1 MNMQRRRF
9 LKSLGISIAL
19 PAYQS
24 LVPQGI
30 ASSMAKQSQGLAT
43 TASGAPLRTAYCYF
57 PNGVNEEHWWPLN
70 RSGKLELNRTM
81 KPLDRVK
88 TKIQAFGGLDHIN
101 ATAGKDGAGDHAR
114 ASATFLTG
122 ERARKTAGKDIRA
135 GVSIDQI
142 IANEIG
148 SETRFP
154 SLELTCDTGRKSGRC
169 DSGYA
174 CAYQYNISWQS
185 PTTPVAPEAN
195 PRAVFERLF
204 GGGPIG
210 SRKENFQKRL
220 AQQRSILDFVMEDA
234 KSLRLQAD
242 SHDTQKLDE
251 YLTSV
256 RAIEKRIQDSENIKD
271 IPDPNVETPAG
282 IPERFSE
289 HMGLM
294 YDMMGLAFQTDS
306 TRVATLQLAHE
317 GMNTSY
323 PEIGID
329 EGHHYLSHHKEDPD
343 KMEKIAIIDR
353 YYLEQFAHFL
363 HRLDAMED
371 VDGNSV
377 LDNSMIVY
385 GCGHCDGN
393 RHTHDNLPIL
403 LAGKGGGELQTN
415 RFVHHGSVP
424 MTNLYLGLAEKLG
437 IKDLNRIGDS
447 TGVLTNV

>member
-1 MNMQRRRF
+1 MQRRRF
-9 LKSLGISIAL
+9 LKNLGISIAL

-24 LVPQGI
+24 LLPKGI
-30 ASSMAKQSQGLAT
+30 TATAANNSTALAT

-57 PNGVNEEHWWPLN
+57 PNGVNEENWWPTGG
-70 RSGKLELNRTM
+70 SGKLQLNRTM
-81 KPLDRVK
+81 KPLKKVK
-88 TKIQAFGGLDHIN
+88 AKIQALGGLDHIN
-101 ATAGKDGAGDHAR
+101 ATAGMDGAGDHAR

-122 ERARKTAGKDIRA
+122 ERPRKTAGKDIRA

-210 SRKENFQKRL
+210 SRQANFKKRL
-220 AQQRSILDFVMEDA
+220 AQQRSILDFVIEDA
-234 KSLRLQAD
+234 KSLRRQAN

-251 YLTSV
+251 YLTSI
-256 RAIEKRIQDSENIKD
+256 RAIEKRIQDSEKVKD
-271 IPDPNVETPAG
+271 IPDPEIETPSG

-289 HMGLM
+289 HMALM
-294 YDMMGLAFQTDS
+294 YDMVGLAFQTDS

-329 EGHHYLSHHKEDPD
+329 EGHHYLSHHKEDPE
-343 KMEKIAIIDR
+343 KMKKIAVIDR
-353 YYLEQFAHFL
+353 YYLEQFALFL
-363 HRLDAMED
+363 ERLDAMED
-371 VDGNSV
+371 VDGGSV

-403 LAGKGGGELQTN
+403 LAGKGGGELKTD
-415 RFVHHGSVP
+415 RFVYHDSVP

-437 IKDLNRIGDS
+437 IKSLDRLGDS
-447 TGVLTNV
+447 TGKLKNV

>member
-1 MNMQRRRF
+1 MRN
-9 LKSLGISIAL
+9 SGE
-19 PAYQS
+19 
-24 LVPQGI
+24 LV
-30 ASSMAKQSQGLAT
+30 
-43 TASGAPLRTAYCYF
+43 
-57 PNGVNEEHWWPLN
+57 
-70 RSGKLELNRTM
+70 LNRTM
-81 KPLDRVK
+81 KPLENIK
-88 TKIQAFGGLDHIN
+88 AKIQAFGGLDHIN

-122 ERARKTAGKDIRA
+122 ERARKTAGKDIQA

-148 SETRFP
+148 GETRFP

-210 SRKENFQKRL
+210 SRRQNFKKRL
-220 AQQRSILDFVMEDA
+220 AQQRSILDFVLEDA
-234 KSLRLQAD
+234 QTLRNQTD
-242 SHDTQKLDE
+242 YHDTQKLDE

-256 RAIEKRIQDSENIKD
+256 RAIEKRIQDSEKVDD
-271 IPDPNVETPAG
+271 IPDPDMATPSG

-289 HMGLM
+289 HMSLM

-329 EGHHYLSHHKEDPD
+329 EGHHYLSHHKEDPE

-353 YYLEQFAHFL
+353 YYLEQFALFIE
-363 HRLDAMED
+363 RLDAMED

-377 LDNSMIVY
+377 LDNSMIIY

-393 RHTHDNLPIL
+393 RHTHDNLPVI
-403 LAGKGGGELQTN
+403 LAGKGGGELSPN
-415 RFVHHGSVP
+415 RFVNHGSVP

-437 IKDLNRIGDS
+437 IEGLDHLGDS
-447 TGVLTNV
+447 TGTLRNV

>member
-1 MNMQRRRF
+1 MQRRHF

-24 LVPQGI
+24 LIPRGLAAST
-30 ASSMAKQSQGLAT
+30 ASSQTKALAT

-57 PNGVNEEHWWPLN
+57 PNGVNQEHWWPLRN
-70 RSGKLELNRTM
+70 SGELVLNRTM
-81 KPLDRVK
+81 KPLENIK
-88 TKIQAFGGLDHIN
+88 AKIQAFGGLDHIN

-122 ERARKTAGKDIRA
+122 ERARKTAGKDIQA

-148 SETRFP
+148 GETRFP

-210 SRKENFQKRL
+210 SRRQNFKKRL
-220 AQQRSILDFVMEDA
+220 AQQRSILDFVLEDA
-234 KSLRLQAD
+234 QTLRNQTD
-242 SHDTQKLDE
+242 YHDTQKLDE

-256 RAIEKRIQDSENIKD
+256 RAIEKRIQDSEKVDD
-271 IPDPNVETPAG
+271 IPDPDMATPSG

-289 HMGLM
+289 HMSLM

-329 EGHHYLSHHKEDPD
+329 EGHHYLSHHKEDPE

-353 YYLEQFAHFL
+353 YYLEQFALFIE
-363 HRLDAMED
+363 RLDAMED

-377 LDNSMIVY
+377 LDNSMIIY

-393 RHTHDNLPIL
+393 RHTHDNLPVI
-403 LAGKGGGELQTN
+403 LAGKGGGELSPN
-415 RFVHHGSVP
+415 RFVNHGSVP

-437 IKDLNRIGDS
+437 IDGLDHLGDS
-447 TGVLTNV
+447 TGTLRNV

>member
-1 MNMQRRRF
+1 MQRRHF

-24 LVPQGI
+24 LISRGLA
-30 ASSMAKQSQGLAT
+30 ASTASRQTKALAT

-57 PNGVNEEHWWPLN
+57 PNGVNQEHWWPLKN
-70 RSGKLELNRTM
+70 SGELVLNRTM
-81 KPLDRVK
+81 KPLENIK
-88 TKIQAFGGLDHIN
+88 AKIQAFGGLDHIN

-114 ASATFLTG
+114 ASASFLTG
-122 ERARKTAGKDIRA
+122 ERARKTAGKDIQA

-148 SETRFP
+148 GETRFP

-210 SRKENFQKRL
+210 SRRQNFKKRL
-220 AQQRSILDFVMEDA
+220 AQQRSILDFVLEDA
-234 KSLRLQAD
+234 QTLRNQTD
-242 SHDTQKLDE
+242 YHDTQKLDE
-251 YLTSV
+251 YLSSV
-256 RAIEKRIQDSENIKD
+256 RAIEKRIQDSEKVDD
-271 IPDPNVETPAG
+271 IPDPDMATPSG
-282 IPERFSE
+282 IPESFSE
-289 HMGLM
+289 HMSLM

-329 EGHHYLSHHKEDPD
+329 EGHHYLSHHKEDPE

-353 YYLEQFAHFL
+353 YYLEQFALFIE
-363 HRLDAMED
+363 RLDAMED

-377 LDNSMIVY
+377 LDNSMIIY

-393 RHTHDNLPIL
+393 RHTHDNLPVI
-403 LAGKGGGELQTN
+403 LAGKGGGELSPN
-415 RFVHHGSVP
+415 RFVNHGSVP

-437 IKDLNRIGDS
+437 IEGLDHLGDS
-447 TGVLTNV
+447 TGTLRNV

>member
-1 MNMQRRRF
+1 MQRRHF

-24 LVPQGI
+24 LIPRGLAAST
-30 ASSMAKQSQGLAT
+30 ASSQTKALAT

-57 PNGVNEEHWWPLN
+57 PNGVNQEHWWPLRN
-70 RSGKLELNRTM
+70 SGELVLNRTM
-81 KPLDRVK
+81 KPLENIK
-88 TKIQAFGGLDHIN
+88 AKIQAFGGLDHIN

-122 ERARKTAGKDIRA
+122 ERARKTAGKDIQA

-148 SETRFP
+148 GETRFP

-210 SRKENFQKRL
+210 SRQQNFKKRL
-220 AQQRSILDFVMEDA
+220 AQQRSILDFVLEDA
-234 KSLRLQAD
+234 QTLRNQTD
-242 SHDTQKLDE
+242 YHDTQKLDE

-256 RAIEKRIQDSENIKD
+256 RAIEKRIQDSEKVDD
-271 IPDPNVETPAG
+271 IPDPDMATPSG

-289 HMGLM
+289 HMSLM

-329 EGHHYLSHHKEDPD
+329 EGHHYLSHHKEDPE

-353 YYLEQFAHFL
+353 YYLEQFALFIE
-363 HRLDAMED
+363 RLDAMED

-377 LDNSMIVY
+377 LDNSMIIY

-393 RHTHDNLPIL
+393 RHTHDNLPVI
-403 LAGKGGGELQTN
+403 LAGKGGGELSPN
-415 RFVHHGSVP
+415 RFVNHGSVP

-437 IKDLNRIGDS
+437 IEGLDHLGDS
-447 TGVLTNV
+447 TGTLRNV

>member
-1 MNMQRRRF
+1 MQRRHF

-24 LVPQGI
+24 LIPRGLAAST
-30 ASSMAKQSQGLAT
+30 ASSQTKALAT

-57 PNGVNEEHWWPLN
+57 PNGVNQEHWWPLRN
-70 RSGKLELNRTM
+70 SGELVLNRTM
-81 KPLDRVK
+81 KPLENIK
-88 TKIQAFGGLDHIN
+88 AKIQAFGGLDHIN

-122 ERARKTAGKDIRA
+122 ERARKTAGKDIQA

-148 SETRFP
+148 GETRFP

-185 PTTPVAPEAN
+185 PTTPVAPEAT

-210 SRKENFQKRL
+210 SRRQNFKKRL
-220 AQQRSILDFVMEDA
+220 AQQRSILDFVLEDA
-234 KSLRLQAD
+234 QTLRNQTD
-242 SHDTQKLDE
+242 YHDTQKLDE

-256 RAIEKRIQDSENIKD
+256 RAIEKRIQDSEKVDD
-271 IPDPNVETPAG
+271 IPDPDMATPSG

-289 HMGLM
+289 HMSLM

-329 EGHHYLSHHKEDPD
+329 EGHHYLSHHKEDPE

-353 YYLEQFAHFL
+353 YYLEQFALFME
-363 HRLDAMED
+363 RLDAMED

-377 LDNSMIVY
+377 LDNSMIIY

-393 RHTHDNLPIL
+393 RHTHDNLPVI
-403 LAGKGGGELQTN
+403 LAGKGGGELSPN
-415 RFVHHGSVP
+415 RFVNHGSVP

-437 IKDLNRIGDS
+437 IEGLDHLGDS
-447 TGVLTNV
+447 TGTLRNV

>member
-1 MNMQRRRF
+1 MQRRHF

-24 LVPQGI
+24 LIPRGLAAST
-30 ASSMAKQSQGLAT
+30 ASSQTKALAT

-57 PNGVNEEHWWPLN
+57 PNGVNQEHWWPLRN
-70 RSGKLELNRTM
+70 SGELVLNRTM
-81 KPLDRVK
+81 KPLENIK
-88 TKIQAFGGLDHIN
+88 AKIQAFGGLDHIN

-122 ERARKTAGKDIRA
+122 ERARKTAGKDIQA

-148 SETRFP
+148 GETRFP

-210 SRKENFQKRL
+210 SRRQNFKRRL
-220 AQQRSILDFVMEDA
+220 AQQRSILDFVLEDA
-234 KSLRLQAD
+234 QTLRNQTD
-242 SHDTQKLDE
+242 YHDTQKLDE

-256 RAIEKRIQDSENIKD
+256 RAIEKRIQDSEKVDD
-271 IPDPNVETPAG
+271 IPDPDMATPSG

-289 HMGLM
+289 HMSLM

-329 EGHHYLSHHKEDPD
+329 EGHHYLSHHKEDPE

-353 YYLEQFAHFL
+353 YYLEQFALFIE
-363 HRLDAMED
+363 RLDAMED
-371 VDGNSV
+371 ADGNSV
-377 LDNSMIVY
+377 LDNSMIIY

-393 RHTHDNLPIL
+393 RHTHDNLPVI
-403 LAGKGGGELQTN
+403 LAGKGGGELSPN
-415 RFVHHGSVP
+415 RFVNHGSVP

-437 IKDLNRIGDS
+437 IEGLDHLGDS
-447 TGVLTNV
+447 TGTLRNV

>member
-1 MNMQRRRF
+1 MQRRHF

-24 LVPQGI
+24 LIPRGLAAST
-30 ASSMAKQSQGLAT
+30 ASSQTKALAT

-57 PNGVNEEHWWPLN
+57 PNGVNQEHWWPLRN
-70 RSGKLELNRTM
+70 SGELVLNRTM
-81 KPLDRVK
+81 KPLENIK
-88 TKIQAFGGLDHIN
+88 AKIQAFGGLDHIN

-122 ERARKTAGKDIRA
+122 ERARKTAGKDIQA

-148 SETRFP
+148 GETRFP

-210 SRKENFQKRL
+210 SRRQNFKKRL
-220 AQQRSILDFVMEDA
+220 AQQRSILDFVLEDA
-234 KSLRLQAD
+234 QTLRNQTD
-242 SHDTQKLDE
+242 YHDTQKLDE

-256 RAIEKRIQDSENIKD
+256 RAIEKRIQDSEKVDD
-271 IPDPNVETPAG
+271 IPDPDMATPSG

-289 HMGLM
+289 HMSLM

-329 EGHHYLSHHKEDPD
+329 EGHHYLSHHKEDPE

-353 YYLEQFAHFL
+353 YYLEQFALFIE
-363 HRLDAMED
+363 RLDAMED

-377 LDNSMIVY
+377 LDNSMIIY

-393 RHTHDNLPIL
+393 RHTHDNLPVI
-403 LAGKGGGELQTN
+403 LAGKGGGELSPN
-415 RFVHHGSVP
+415 RFVNHGSVP

-437 IKDLNRIGDS
+437 IEGLDHLGDS
-447 TGVLTNV
+447 TGTLRNV